1 MLAPVGD
8 VTVSEDTKTQLS
20 SWCLQ
25 PGGQMDPFTNTPNP
39 RHMGVVLDK
48 RCENG
53 EKGVIAGV
61 TGEAS

>member
-1 MLAPVGD
+1 M
-8 VTVSEDTKTQLS
+8 TTQRHN
-20 SWCLQ
+20 CL
-25 PGGQMDPFTNTPNP
+25 PGVYSLGGGEMDPFTNTPNP

-48 RCENG
+48 RCKNG